1 MGDFEYLKIFIT
13 EVTYLILYT
22 SVWNCQMQFRCHH
35 YMWIIMILPTNFCSP
50 LCVCMSQQSWECISY
65 LTALFFVAES
75 EVGGQRLQ
83 KSHIHTSGWSL
94 ICMISFGGVNFVKSV
109 ISIILV
115 ALLGHKNDPITESS
129 DLGVQHAK
137 SCVSWI
143 QTTYQKM
150 GGCMLLLAE
159 LSTTLGM
166 SMMIQSPN

>member
-1 MGDFEYLKIFIT
+1 MT
-13 EVTYLILYT
+13 
-22 SVWNCQMQFRCHH
+22 
-35 YMWIIMILPTNFCSP
+35 
-50 LCVCMSQQSWECISY
+50 
-65 LTALFFVAES
+65 ES
-75 EVGGQRLQ
+75 ELAGVRWQ
-83 KSHIHTSGWSL
+83 KWLIHTSEWSL
-94 ICMISFGGVNFVKSV
+94 IHIISFGGVDFVKSV

-115 ALLGHKNDPITESS
+115 ALLGHENQLFTVTPV
-129 DLGVQHAK
+129 LGIQHAK